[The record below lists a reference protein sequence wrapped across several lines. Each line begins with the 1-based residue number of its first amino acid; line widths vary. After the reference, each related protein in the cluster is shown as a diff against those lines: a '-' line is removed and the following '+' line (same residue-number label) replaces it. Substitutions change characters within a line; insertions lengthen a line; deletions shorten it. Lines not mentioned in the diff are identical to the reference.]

1 MSFTGT
7 VKNEIS
13 KKKHSKAEYIAELSA
28 IFRNLLDISEYQ
40 EKIRITTEN
49 PVLARRIFELMK
61 ELYDNHARVTVRR
74 GYNFSKNYIYI
85 LEIRR
90 RKDFI
95 LEDLGIVKNQ
105 QLQNLP
111 EAYLLDDENSVKA
124 YLRGV
129 FLAVGSI
136 NDPKTSRY
144 HLEFVVNDSIY
155 ANFLKE
161 KLNLYDLNSKVL
173 KRENKY
179 MVYIKEAEKISDFL
193 RLIGASNA
201 VLYYEEIRVFRNQKN
216 NTNRLNNCE
225 QANVDKMIETANHQI
240 HDIQILEEAGLLDVM
255 DEKLL
260 DVCTYRKKYPEVSL
274 QELSEIITLETGK
287 KITKSGVHHRL
298 KKISEMAS
306 NLSQK

>member
-1 MSFTGT
+1 
-7 VKNEIS
+7 
-13 KKKHSKAEYIAELSA
+13 
-28 IFRNLLDISEYQ
+28 
-40 EKIRITTEN
+40 
-49 PVLARRIFELMK
+49 MK
-61 ELYDNHARVTVRR
+61 EIHFNKFMDLSKRQGKVLICGEEGAGKTLLSTYIGIEKMLMGVQDCWKSYERVDRYNDL

-105 QLQNLP
+105 KLQNLP

-201 VLYYEEIRVFRNQKN
+201 VLYYEEIRIFRNQKN

>member
-7 VKNEIS
+7 VKSEIS
-13 KKKHSKAEYIAELSA
+13 KKKSSKAEYIAELSA
-28 IFRNLLDISEYQ
+28 LFRNLAE
-40 EKIRITTEN
+40 IRDTIKLTTEN
-49 PVLARRIFELMK
+49 PVLARRIFELLK
-61 ELYDNHARVTVRR
+61 SLYDIHASVTVRR

-95 LEDLGIVKNQ
+95 LEDLSIMKNNQ
-105 QLQNLP
+105 YQNIP
-111 EAYLLDDENSVKA
+111 NDYLIDDDTTMKA

-144 HLEFVVNDSIY
+144 HLELVVDQVEY
-155 ANFLKE
+155 ANFINEL
-161 KLNLYDLNSKVL
+161 LNQYELNCKVL

-193 RLIGASNA
+193 RLMGASNA
-201 VLYYEEIRVFRNQKN
+201 VLYYEEIRVLRNQKN

-225 QANVDKMIETANHQI
+225 QANVDKMIETATHQI
-240 HDIQILEEAGLLDVM
+240 EDIKKLEKEGLLDVL
-255 DEKLL
+255 DEKLQV
-260 DVCTYRKKYPEVSL
+260 VCLYRKKYPDVSL
-274 QELSEIITLETGK
+274 KELSEIITLETGH
-287 KITKSGVHHRL
+287 KISKSGIYHRL
-298 KKISEMAS
+298 NKIHDLAI
-306 NLSQK
+306 KIK

>member
-7 VKNEIS
+7 VKSEIS
-13 KKKHSKAEYIAELSA
+13 KKKYSKAEYIAELSA

-61 ELYDNHARVTVRR
+61 ELYDIHARVTVRR

-105 QLQNLP
+105 KLQNLP
-111 EAYLLDDENSVKA
+111 EAYLLDDENSMKA

-201 VLYYEEIRVFRNQKN
+201 VLYYEEIRIFRNQKN